1 MSRKTGG
8 IELHGHDGTAAE
20 FVAVL
25 TPLVRLGE
33 LGSGRQERSK
43 HASDAEA
50 GDRKQGFLAVLVVAE
65 MALMLLIGASLGEVE
80 PFQETRY
87 VFCDGVLN
95 VRMSPRSGSEIT
107 GYLFCGDE
115 VTVDDYSKDG
125 AWVHVT
131 GLPTEYG
138 EGWIAYRYT
147 SAEEVELLEEETLAV
162 VEANGR
168 VAVRAGIAG
177 ERVRWTS
184 PGTVLTVLA
193 RSGEWALVRGGAM
206 MESYLSYLEE
216 GSHAEA

>member
-1 MSRKTGG
+1 MR
-8 IELHGHDGTAAE
+8 AMR
-20 FVAVL
+20 
-25 TPLVRLGE
+25 RLE
-33 LGSGRQERSK
+33 MVSK
-43 HASDAEA
+43 L
-50 GDRKQGFLAVLVVAE
+50 LAVLVAVE
-65 MALMLLIGASLGEVE
+65 VALMLLIGASLGEVE

-95 VRMSPRSGSEIT
+95 VRMSPRGGAEIT

-206 MESYLSYLEE
+206 MESYLTYLEE
-216 GSHAEA
+216 DSHAEA

>member
-1 MSRKTGG
+1 MQAMRKLE
-8 IELHGHDGTAAE
+8 I
-20 FVAVL
+20 V
-25 TPLVRLGE
+25 
-33 LGSGRQERSK
+33 SK
-43 HASDAEA
+43 V
-50 GDRKQGFLAVLVVAE
+50 LAVLVVAE

-184 PGTVLTVLA
+184 PWHGAHGAGAVGRMGAGSRWGDDGKLSQLSGGGQPCRSINATVRTA
-193 RSGEWALVRGGAM
+193 GR
-206 MESYLSYLEE
+206 
-216 GSHAEA
+216 

>member
-1 MSRKTGG
+1 MQAMRKLE
-8 IELHGHDGTAAE
+8 I
-20 FVAVL
+20 V
-25 TPLVRLGE
+25 
-33 LGSGRQERSK
+33 SK
-43 HASDAEA
+43 V
-50 GDRKQGFLAVLVVAE
+50 LAVLGVAE

-168 VAVRAGIAG
+168 VAVRAGIAWHG
-177 ERVRWTS
+177 AHGAGAVGRMGAGSRWGDDGKLPQLSGGGQPCRSISAT
-184 PGTVLTVLA
+184 A
-193 RSGEWALVRGGAM
+193 RTAGR
-206 MESYLSYLEE
+206 
-216 GSHAEA
+216 

>member
-1 MSRKTGG
+1 MR
-8 IELHGHDGTAAE
+8 AMR
-20 FVAVL
+20 
-25 TPLVRLGE
+25 RLE
-33 LGSGRQERSK
+33 MVSK
-43 HASDAEA
+43 L
-50 GDRKQGFLAVLVVAE
+50 LAVLGGGGEGLVV
-65 MALMLLIGASLGEVE
+65 LDGARLGGGGTL
-80 PFQETRY
+80 QETRHG
-87 VFCDGVLN
+87 FCDGVLN
-95 VRMSPRSGSEIT
+95 VRMSPRGGAEIT

-216 GSHAEA
+216 DSHAEA

>member
-1 MSRKTGG
+1 M
-8 IELHGHDGTAAE
+8 
-20 FVAVL
+20 
-25 TPLVRLGE
+25 
-33 LGSGRQERSK
+33 
-43 HASDAEA
+43 
-50 GDRKQGFLAVLVVAE
+50 
-65 MALMLLIGASLGEVE
+65 
-80 PFQETRY
+80 
-87 VFCDGVLN
+87 
-95 VRMSPRSGSEIT
+95 
-107 GYLFCGDE
+107 
-115 VTVDDYSKDG
+115 DDYSKDG

-138 EGWIAYRYT
+138 EGGIAYRYT

>member
-1 MSRKTGG
+1 MQAMRKLE
-8 IELHGHDGTAAE
+8 I
-20 FVAVL
+20 V
-25 TPLVRLGE
+25 
-33 LGSGRQERSK
+33 SK
-43 HASDAEA
+43 V
-50 GDRKQGFLAVLVVAE
+50 LAVLVVAE

-125 AWVHVT
+125 AWAPCNGIAHGVRRRVDRLPVHQR
-131 GLPTEYG
+131 GG
-138 EGWIAYRYT
+138 
-147 SAEEVELLEEETLAV
+147 SELLEEETLAV

-206 MESYLSYLEE
+206 MESYLTYLEE
-216 GSHAEA
+216 DSHAEA